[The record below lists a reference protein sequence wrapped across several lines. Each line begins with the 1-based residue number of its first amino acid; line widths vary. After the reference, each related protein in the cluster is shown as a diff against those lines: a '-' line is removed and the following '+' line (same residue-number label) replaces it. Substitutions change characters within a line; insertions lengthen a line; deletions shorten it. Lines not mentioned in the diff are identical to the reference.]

1 MRFQGTGPD
10 GGLAPHAVGCT
21 LRAAEIPM
29 SAIQLFAAYAA
40 AFEKAYATDD
50 WSVVEPFFTEDAV
63 YDAGL
68 PGLLAGRIEGR
79 DAILAY
85 FRDVLD
91 RFDRRFASRRVELVE
106 GPRQDG
112 DTVWLRGRAI
122 YTAEGAPELAF
133 ELEET
138 ARFSGDRIRFL
149 ADVYDPAEKERLA
162 RYVRRH
168 GARLGLGV
176 LEA

>member
-1 MRFQGTGPD
+1 
-10 GGLAPHAVGCT
+10 
-21 LRAAEIPM
+21 M
-29 SAIQLFAAYAA
+29 SALQRFVAYAA
-40 AFEKAYATDD
+40 AFEKAYANDD

-68 PGLLAGRIEGR
+68 PGLLSGRIEGR

-106 GPRQDG
+106 GPREDG
-112 DTVWLRGRAI
+112 DAVWLRGRAI
-122 YTAEGAPELAF
+122 YTAERAPDLAF

-138 ARFSGDRIRFL
+138 ARFSGDRIRYL
-149 ADVYDPAEKERLA
+149 EDVYTAEEKERLVA
-162 RYVRRH
+162 YVKAH
-168 GARLGLGV
+168 GARLGLGGPV
-176 LEA
+176 AA

>member
-1 MRFQGTGPD
+1 
-10 GGLAPHAVGCT
+10 
-21 LRAAEIPM
+21 M
-29 SAIQLFAAYAA
+29 SALQRFAAYAA
-40 AFEKAYATDD
+40 AFEKAYANDD

-85 FRDVLD
+85 FRDALD

-106 GPRQDG
+106 GPREDG
-112 DTVWLRGRAI
+112 DAVWLRGRAI
-122 YTAEGAPELAF
+122 YTADGAPDLAF

-138 ARFSGDRIRFL
+138 ARFAGDRIRHL
-149 ADVYDPAEKERLA
+149 EDLYADDEKERLVA
-162 RYVRRH
+162 YVREH
-168 GARLGLGV
+168 GARLGVGTSEV
-176 LEA
+176 

>member
-1 MRFQGTGPD
+1 
-10 GGLAPHAVGCT
+10 
-21 LRAAEIPM
+21 M
-29 SAIQLFAAYAA
+29 SALQRFVAYAA
-40 AFEKAYATDD
+40 AFEKAYASDD

-91 RFDRRFASRRVELVE
+91 RFDRRFASRRVERVD

-112 DTVWLRGRAI
+112 DAIWVRGRAI
-122 YTAEGAPELAF
+122 YTAESAPDLAF

-138 ARFSGDRIRFL
+138 ARFSGDRIRHL
-149 ADVYDPAEKERLA
+149 EDVYEPEVKERLDA
-162 RYVRRH
+162 YRKAH
-168 GARLGLGV
+168 GARLGLGGP
-176 LEA
+176 AAG

>member
-1 MRFQGTGPD
+1 
-10 GGLAPHAVGCT
+10 
-21 LRAAEIPM
+21 M
-29 SAIQLFAAYAA
+29 SALQRFVAYAS
-40 AFEKAYATDD
+40 AFEKAYASDD

-91 RFDRRFASRRVELVE
+91 RFDRRFASRRVEVVE
-106 GPRQDG
+106 GPREDG
-112 DTVWLRGRAI
+112 DTVWVRGRAI
-122 YTAEGAPELAF
+122 YTAQGAPDLAF

-138 ARFSGDRIRFL
+138 ARFSGDRIHRL
-149 ADVYDPAEKERLA
+149 EDVYEPAEQERLA
-162 RYVRRH
+162 AYAKRH
-168 GARLGLGV
+168 GARLGLG
-176 LEA
+176 LPGA

>member
-1 MRFQGTGPD
+1 
-10 GGLAPHAVGCT
+10 
-21 LRAAEIPM
+21 M
-29 SAIQLFAAYAA
+29 SALQRFVAYAA
-40 AFEKAYATDD
+40 AFERAYADDD

-91 RFDRRFASRRVELVE
+91 RFDRRFASRRVELVA
-106 GPRQDG
+106 GPREEG
-112 DTVWLRGRAI
+112 DAVWLKGRAV
-122 YTAEGAPELAF
+122 YTADGAPDLAF

-138 ARFSGDRIRFL
+138 ARFSGDRIRHL
-149 ADVYDPAEKERLA
+149 EDVYEPAEKERLGA
-162 RYVRRH
+162 YLKAH
-168 GARLGLGV
+168 GARIGIGV
-176 LEA
+176 REA

>member
-1 MRFQGTGPD
+1 
-10 GGLAPHAVGCT
+10 
-21 LRAAEIPM
+21 M
-29 SAIQLFAAYAA
+29 SALQRYAAYAA
-40 AFEKAYATDD
+40 AFEQAYASDD
-50 WSVVEPFFTEDAV
+50 WSLVEPFFTEDAV

-91 RFDRRFASRRVELVE
+91 RFDRRFASRRVELLE
-106 GPRQDG
+106 GPREREDA
-112 DTVWLRGRAI
+112 VWVKGRGV
-122 YTAEGAPELAF
+122 YTAKNAPELAF

-138 ARFSGDRIRFL
+138 AHFSGDRIRL
-149 ADVYDPAEKERLA
+149 LEDVYRPAERERLGA
-162 RYVRRH
+162 YMKEH

-176 LEA
+176 PEA